1 MFSTNS
7 KIKVGYG
14 VEYAYDAYEH
24 TPFKMKLIED
34 VTDYVAILTDD
45 DNNTIVLTKDTKI
58 LTARGL
64 WVRVEKLEQGELL
77 KNVVNNKTV
86 LNIIPLKSPINMYEV
101 SDTDYIVVNGFYID
115 R

>member
-1 MFSTNS
+1 MFATNS

-24 TPFKMKLIED
+24 TPFKMKLIEN

-45 DNNTIVLTKDTKI
+45 IDIIVLTKDTKI

-64 WVRVEKLEQGELL
+64 WVRVENLEQGELL

-101 SDTDYIVVNGFYID
+101 SDTDYVVVNGFYID

>member
-45 DNNTIVLTKDTKI
+45 IDTIVLTKDTKI
-58 LTARGL
+58 LTARGV
-64 WVRVEKLEQGELL
+64 WVSVDKLERGELL
-77 KNVVNNKTV
+77 KNAVNNKTV

-101 SDTDYIVVNGFYID
+101 SDTDYIVVNGFYVD
-115 R
+115 K

>member
-7 KIKVGYG
+7 KIKIGYG
-14 VEYAYDAYEH
+14 VEYAYDVEGC
-24 TPFKMKLIED
+24 TPFSMKLVEN

-45 DNNTIVLTKDTKI
+45 IDAIVLTKDTRI

-64 WVRVEKLEQGELL
+64 WVSVDKLEQGELL

-86 LNIIPLKSPINMYEV
+86 VNIIPLKSPINMYEV
-101 SDTDYIVVNGFYID
+101 SDTDYVIVNGFYII
-115 R
+115 

>member
-1 MFSTNS
+1 MFATDSR
-7 KIKVGYG
+7 IKVGYG

-24 TPFKMKLIED
+24 TPFKMKLVEN

-45 DNNTIVLTKDTKI
+45 LYTILLTPDTRI
-58 LTARGL
+58 LTARGI
-64 WVRVEKLEQGELL
+64 WVSIDKLERGELL
-77 KNVVNNKTV
+77 KNVTSNKTV

-101 SDTDYIVVNGFYID
+101 SNTDYVIVNGFYID

>member
-24 TPFKMKLIED
+24 APFKMKLIED

-45 DNNTIVLTKDTKI
+45 IDTIVLTKDTKI
-58 LTARGL
+58 LTARGV
-64 WVRVEKLEQGELL
+64 WVKVENLEQGELL

-86 LNIIPLKSPINMYEV
+86 LNIIPLKSPIDMYEV
-101 SDTDYIVVNGFYID
+101 SDTDYIVVNGFFID

>member
-1 MFSTNS
+1 MFSMNS
-7 KIKVGYG
+7 KIKIGHSI
-14 VEYAYDAYEH
+14 EYAYDVEGR
-24 TPFKMKLIED
+24 TPFHMELVEN

-45 DNNTIVLTKDTKI
+45 IDTIVLTKDTRI
-58 LTARGL
+58 LTVRGI
-64 WVRVEKLEQGELL
+64 WVRVDKLEQGELL

-101 SDTDYIVVNGFYID
+101 SNTDYVIVNGFYID

>member
-1 MFSTNS
+1 MFATSS

-34 VTDYVAILTDD
+34 VTDYVAILTKDID
-45 DNNTIVLTKDTKI
+45 TIVLTKDTRI

-64 WVRVEKLEQGELL
+64 WVRVENLEQGELL

-86 LNIIPLKSPINMYEV
+86 INIIPLKSPIDMYEV
-101 SDTDYIVVNGFYID
+101 SGTDYVIVNNFFID
-115 R
+115 G

>member
-14 VEYAYDAYEH
+14 VEYAYDAYRH
-24 TPFKMKLIED
+24 TPFKMKLIKD
-34 VTDYVAILTDD
+34 VTDYVAILTNDID
-45 DNNTIVLTKDTKI
+45 TIVLTKDTRI

-64 WVRVEKLEQGELL
+64 WVRVENLDKGELL

-86 LNIIPLKSPINMYEV
+86 LNIIPLKSPINMYEA
-101 SDTDYIVVNGFYID
+101 SDTDYVVVNGFYID